1 MKYVY
6 LFSEGNAK
14 MREIL
19 GGKGANLAEMTN
31 IGLPVPYGFTISTEA
46 CTKYYEDGRQINDSI
61 RAEIMEYVGKL
72 EQITG
77 KKFGDKE
84 NPLLVSVRSGAR
96 ASMPGMMDTIL
107 NLGLNEEVVQVLIAK
122 SGNPRWAWDCYRRF
136 IQMYSDVVMEVG
148 KKYFEK
154 LIDEMKAKKG
164 VTYDIDLDADD
175 LKKLANQF
183 KAEYKKQLGT
193 DFPTDPIEQLFGAI
207 KAVFRSWDNPR
218 ANVYR
223 MDHDIPYS
231 WGTAVNIQMMAFGN
245 MGDDC
250 GTGVAF
256 TRNPATGVKGLMGE
270 FLMNAQGEDVVA
282 GVRTPVPISKM
293 AEVLPAVYDQFLKIC
308 DILEKH
314 YRDMQDMEFTIEK
327 GKLFMLQ
334 TRNGKR
340 TAAAA
345 IRIACDLIDEGMVTE
360 EEALLQIDAKSL
372 DMLLHPTFDADDL
385 KAADKNNVVG
395 KGIAASP
402 GAAAGTIVFTSE
414 DAVKEGSE
422 GKKVI
427 LVRLET
433 SPEDIEGM
441 KYAQGILTV
450 RGGQTSHAAVV
461 ARGMGTCCVSG
472 CGDIKMHEEEKYF
485 ELAGKTFREGD
496 ELSLDGSTGN
506 IYDRIIK
513 TVPVDPNSGYF
524 GRIMRLADKY
534 KALGVRTNADTP
546 EDAQRAADLGAQGI
560 GLCRTEHMFFGPG
573 RIEKFREMICSET
586 VAERKVALDK
596 IEPMQQADFE
606 GLMEA
611 LKGQPVTI
619 RFLDPPLHEF
629 VPTAEADLEA
639 LAKAKGKPVS
649 EIKILCDSLHEFNPM
664 MGHRGCRLAV
674 TYPEI
679 AEMQTKA
686 IIKAAI
692 NVQKRHPSW
701 KVVPEIMI
709 PLVGEVKELAF
720 CKKTVVETAD
730 AIIKES
736 DIDLKYE
743 VGTMIEI
750 PRAALTADEI
760 AKEAEFFCFGTND
773 LTQMTFGFS
782 RDDAGKFLP
791 SYYAAKIYES
801 DPFARLDTTGVG
813 KLMDMAVK
821 MGKNTRKDLHCG
833 ICGEHGGDPSSIEFC
848 HAIGLDYVSCSP
860 FRVPIARLAAAQ
872 ANIKNPRKLGDKVS
886 KTVNETVSKIKGIFK
901 KK

>member
-1 MKYVY
+1 MAKKYCY
-6 LFSEGNAK
+6 LFTEGNAG
-14 MREIL
+14 MRELL

-31 IGLPVPYGFTISTEA
+31 IGLPVPQGFTISTEA
-46 CTKYYEDGRQINDSI
+46 CTQYYEDGRKINPEI
-61 RAEIMEYVGKL
+61 QAEIMEYIDKM
-72 EQITG
+72 EKICG

-107 NLGLNEEVVQVLIAK
+107 NLGLNEDVVESLAAK

-136 IQMYSDVVMEVG
+136 IQMFSDVVMEVG

-154 LIDEMKAKKG
+154 LIDKMKEEKG
-164 VTYDIDLDADD
+164 VHFDVELTADD
-175 LKKLANQF
+175 LKSLANQF
-183 KAEYKKQLGT
+183 KAEYKAQIGK
-193 DFPTDPIEQLFGAI
+193 DFPTDPKEQLFEAI

-218 ANVYR
+218 ANIYR

-231 WGTAVNIQMMAFGN
+231 WGTAVNVQMMAFGN

-256 TRNPATGVKGLMGE
+256 TRNPATGEKGLMGE

-282 GVRTPVPISKM
+282 GVRTPMPIAEM
-293 AEVLPAVYDQFLKIC
+293 AKVLPDVYNQFLKVC

-327 GKLFMLQ
+327 GKLYMLQ

-345 IRIACDLIDEGMVTE
+345 IKIACDLIDEGMITE
-360 EEALLQIDAKSL
+360 QEALMQIDAKSL
-372 DMLLHPTFDADDL
+372 DMLLHPQFDAAAL

-402 GAAAGTIVFTSE
+402 GAAAGSIVFTAE
-414 DAVKEGSE
+414 DAVKEGKA
-422 GKKVI
+422 GKKVV

-441 KYAQGILTV
+441 KFAQGILTV

-472 CGDIKMHEEEKYF
+472 CGDIKMDEENKQF
-485 ELAGKTFREGD
+485 TLAGKVFKEGD
-496 ELSLDGSTGN
+496 PISLDGSTGN
-506 IYDRIIK
+506 IYDCLIA
-513 TVPVDPNSGYF
+513 TVPADPNSGYF
-524 GRIMRLADKY
+524 GRIMSLADKY

-546 EDAQRAADLGAQGI
+546 KDAKQAAAFGAQGI
-560 GLCRTEHMFFGPG
+560 GLCRTEHMFFDPA
-573 RIEKFREMICSET
+573 RIGAFREMICSDTKE
-586 VAERKVALDK
+586 EREAALAK

-611 LKGQPVTI
+611 LEGQPVTI

-629 VPTAEADLEA
+629 VPTEEEDIKA
-639 LAKAKGKPVS
+639 LAKTQGKTVAQ
-649 EIKILCDSLHEFNPM
+649 IKQIISDLHEFNPM
-664 MGHRGCRLAV
+664 MGHRGCRLTV

-679 AEMQTKA
+679 AVMQTNA
-686 IIKAAI
+686 VIKAAI
-692 NVQKRHPSW
+692 NVQKKHPDW

-709 PLVGEVKELAF
+709 PLVGEVKELAYV
-720 CKKTVVETAD
+720 KKTVVETAD
-730 AIIKES
+730 AVIKAAGV
-736 DIDLKYE
+736 DLHYE

-750 PRAALTADEI
+750 PRAAITADEI
-760 AKEAEFFCFGTND
+760 ATEAEFFCFGTND

-791 SYYAAKIYES
+791 SYYSAKIYEF
-801 DPFARLDTTGVG
+801 DPFARLDTKGVG
-813 KLMDMAVK
+813 KLMETAVK
-821 MGKNTRKDLHCG
+821 LGKGARKELHCG

-848 HAIGLDYVSCSP
+848 HNIGLDYVSCSP
-860 FRVPIARLAAAQ
+860 YRVPIARLAAAQ
-872 ANIKNPRKLGDKVS
+872 ANIKNPRK
-886 KTVNETVSKIKGIFK
+886 
-901 KK
+901 